1 MRINVTQKPM
11 SFRIDLDLITPL
23 DVYCKARGIK
33 KNRAINEAIEKML
46 SDTL

>member
-23 DVYCKARGIK
+23 NEYCKARDIK
-33 KNRAINEAIEKML
+33 KNRAINEAIGKML
-46 SDTL
+46 RDTM

>member
-33 KNRAINEAIEKML
+33 KNRAINEAIGKML
-46 SDTL
+46 RDTM